1 MTQPKEKTLPEDS
14 GTPSVEEA
22 AAGTTPPA
30 TPAPSE
36 APPAATPAPQ
46 APVPSP
52 REAELEA
59 ELARLNDR
67 LLRAL
72 AEGENMRRRAER
84 DRDEAIKYAVSEFA
98 REMLAVADNLRRALD
113 AIGEEQRKTD
123 EALNTLAIG
132 VEMTERALLAVFER
146 FGIKRVEALGQP
158 FDHNFHEALFEIE
171 DKEKPA
177 GTVVQAVE
185 SGYTIHNR
193 LLRPAKVGIAKGG
206 PKAGPGGEPA
216 DKAAAEP
223 PKPDAAAKA
232 SVYEKKGDKGAGGRF
247 DEQL

>member
-1 MTQPKEKTLPEDS
+1 MTQPKEKTLSEDS

-30 TPAPSE
+30 PPAPSE
-36 APPAATPAPQ
+36 APPAVPSAPQ
-46 APVPSP
+46 TPVPSP

-171 DKEKPA
+171 DKEKLA

-206 PKAGPGGEPA
+206 PKAGPGEPA
-216 DKAAAEP
+216 
-223 PKPDAAAKA
+223 
-232 SVYEKKGDKGAGGRF
+232 DKGAGGRF

>member
-1 MTQPKEKTLPEDS
+1 MTHPKEKTLPEDT
-14 GTPSVEEA
+14 GTPPAGA
-22 AAGTTPPA
+22 AAGNDTPPA
-30 TPAPSE
+30 SPAPAEAQPAEASAPE
-36 APPAATPAPQ
+36 APA
-46 APVPSP
+46 PSP
-52 REAELEA
+52 REAELAA
-59 ELARLNDR
+59 EVARLNDR

-98 REMLAVADNLRRALD
+98 REMLAVADNLRRALA
-113 AIGEEQRKTD
+113 AIGEEQRKAD
-123 EALNTLAIG
+123 EALNTLAVG

-146 FGIKRVEALGQP
+146 FGIKRIEAMDQP

-177 GTVVQAVE
+177 GTVVQVVE

-206 PKAGPGGEPA
+206 PKARPGEPA
-216 DKAAAEP
+216 DKAVEP
-223 PKPDAAAKA
+223 PKPETAAKA
-232 SVYEKKGDKGAGGRF
+232 SAYEKKGDPGAGGQV

>member
-1 MTQPKEKTLPEDS
+1 MTQPKEKTLPEDT
-14 GTPSVEEA
+14 GTSPAGA
-22 AAGTTPPA
+22 AAGGDTPPA
-30 TPAPSE
+30 SPAPNE
-36 APPAATPAPQ
+36 APPAETPAPE
-46 APVPSP
+46 APAPSP
-52 REAELEA
+52 REAEFAA
-59 ELARLNDR
+59 EVARLNDR

-98 REMLAVADNLRRALD
+98 REVLAVADNLRRALD

-123 EALNTLAIG
+123 EALNALAVG

-146 FGIKRVEALGQP
+146 FGIKRVDALGQP

-177 GTVVQAVE
+177 GTVVQVVE

-206 PKAGPGGEPA
+206 PKAGPAESA

-223 PKPDAAAKA
+223 PKPEAAAKA
-232 SVYEKKGDKGAGGRF
+232 SVYEKKGDGTAGGQV